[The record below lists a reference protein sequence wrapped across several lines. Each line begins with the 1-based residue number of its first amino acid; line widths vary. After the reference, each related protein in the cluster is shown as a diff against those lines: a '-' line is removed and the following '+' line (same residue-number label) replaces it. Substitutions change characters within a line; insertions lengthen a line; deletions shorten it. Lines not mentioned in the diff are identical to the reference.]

1 VPPFDLSPRV
11 VGRRTFLAASGGL
24 VLATTALGRSAWAGG
39 TGNKEISP
47 LVLSSDLYA
56 SPEPQRFVFAVAIG
70 ADYASRAPAQVGFI
84 PPGSAKGSRT
94 VDVTLQPTTL
104 HKRGLPK
111 GRGVYVTE
119 ATFDQPGVWDAVV
132 VTSGEQVPFALEVR
146 AAPVAPTVG
155 SAASRAPSPTKADR
169 LGVKPICT
177 RVPRCPLHTVSL
189 SDVIGA
195 GTPAAVMFATPAL
208 CQSQYCGPVLDELL
222 EVRDDYG
229 DRITFVHVE
238 IYRSNRGADL
248 SPTVEAW
255 GIDSEPWFYT
265 VDATGTIVGR
275 LDGAFG
281 RDEIVQQLDALVPT
295 PSS

>member
-1 VPPFDLSPRV
+1 MPPPDLSSRF
-11 VGRRTFLAASGGL
+11 VGRRSFLAASGGL
-24 VLATTALGRSAWAGG
+24 VLATTALGRLAWAGAD
-39 TGNKEISP
+39 NRDEISP

-56 SPEPQRFVFAVAIG
+56 SPDPQRFVFAVAIG
-70 ADYASRAPAQVGFI
+70 ADYASRAPAQVGFL

-94 VDVTLQPTTL
+94 VDVALQPTTL

-111 GRGVYVTE
+111 GRGVYVTD

-132 VTSGEQVPFALEVR
+132 VTRGEQVPFAVEVKEQ
-146 AAPVAPTVG
+146 PVAPTVG
-155 SAASRAPSPTKADR
+155 SAAPRAASPTKADR

-177 RVPRCPLHTVSL
+177 RVPPCPLHTVSL

-195 GTPAAVMFATPAL
+195 GTPVAVMFATPAL

-222 EVRDDYG
+222 EVRDAYT
-229 DRITFVHVE
+229 DRVTFVHVE

-255 GIDSEPWFYT
+255 GMDSEPWFYT

-281 RDEIVQQLDALVPT
+281 RDEIVEQLDGLTSA